1 MMKMTG
7 VLLLSAVCVVLS
19 LGVKDECMERYK
31 ICSAK
36 DRYIMQKICRKNGGL
51 LKHTLKYAR
60 KEIISDCCRSSGCT
74 RQYLCDFC
82 ESSCCQV
89 AIDMMI
95 ME

>member
-51 LKHTLKYAR
+51 LKHTLKDNFGLLPV
-60 KEIISDCCRSSGCT
+60 KWLHQTI
-74 RQYLCDFC
+74 F
-82 ESSCCQV
+82 
-89 AIDMMI
+89 M
-95 ME
+95 